1 MRMSVLLV
9 VGLLV
14 VGLIVGL
21 AQATASAE
29 TIGKV
34 KTSQA
39 NAFVQRGEQRI
50 AAAVGTLIERND
62 VLETDETGTLG
73 VIFDDDTT
81 IAVGPKSRLTIN
93 EFVYNP
99 NQGKFSFV
107 SKLAQGTLSYISGD
121 IAKKSPDSVSIATPS
136 ATIGIRGTRLL
147 IRVYEE

>member
-1 MRMSVLLV
+1 MRISI
-9 VGLLV
+9 LLV

-21 AQATASAE
+21 AQATAAAD

-34 KTSQA
+34 KTA
-39 NAFVQRGEQRI
+39 KATAVIQRGDQRI
-50 AAAVGTLIERND
+50 TANVGTLIERND
-62 VLETDETGTLG
+62 VLETDDTGSLG

-81 IAVGPKSRLTIN
+81 IAVGPRSRLTIN

-99 NQGKFSFV
+99 KQGKFSFV

-121 IAKKSPDSVSIATPS
+121 IAKTSPENVSIATPS

-147 IRVYEE
+147 VKVYEGE